1 MKFLLTRLK
10 HESCVEKES
19 GSELTLASVFD
30 LWRRSMMFSVFS
42 LILYLCQSETSFNG
56 DVRGEGSV
64 QRKGKARSARRLVHL
79 C

>member
-1 MKFLLTRLK
+1 
-10 HESCVEKES
+10 
-19 GSELTLASVFD
+19 
-30 LWRRSMMFSVFS
+30 MFSVFS

-79 C
+79 CWMFACLHAVVSVSS